1 MATEQFVGDR
11 ELSGR
16 IEAIAASHGSIRVA
30 ICDRT
35 DIKKNPKPRFT
46 LVEHPRR
53 YGKNAA
59 RDQGVLKKPGK
70 NTSDQLWLLLD
81 SSSH

>member
-35 DIKKNPKPRFT
+35 DIKKIPSR
-46 LVEHPRR
+46 VSR
-53 YGKNAA
+53 
-59 RDQGVLKKPGK
+59 
-70 NTSDQLWLLLD
+70 
-81 SSSH
+81 SSSTRVGTEKTRPGTRVSSKSLARTPQTNYGCCLTAHPT